1 MKSLDTAVS
10 ARIIFMVA
18 DLTAFISILVGM
30 NHASIETAH
39 VTLSPIQLR
48 VPTLTH
54 MCRLNSE
61 DFSKS

>member
-18 DLTAFISILVGM
+18 DLTVFISILVGM

-39 VTLSPIQLR
+39 VTLSPIQSR

-54 MCRLNSE
+54 IVYETFTMS
-61 DFSKS
+61 